1 MKWVVTKD
9 DQIEADM
16 SLPTMTLILEGLI
29 LPSFLQQLD
38 NKVSCQ
44 LRVYLIWNAEIVSS
58 QAAIFHH
65 MKTAYPYSLQ

>member
-1 MKWVVTKD
+1 
-9 DQIEADM
+9 
-16 SLPTMTLILEGLI
+16 MTLILEGLI